1 MDGREAIVLA
11 AGVGSRMG
19 ESTTSKC
26 LLDIIDGNPSLLYS
40 LSMLYENGYKNVS
53 IVIGYQGEM
62 ISSYLNEAD
71 IPSDMSIRLFY
82 NSNYRDYG
90 SNYSLATPAFFLSEL
105 YMKSPFKL
113 IVVEADS
120 IYDSI
125 NFPDINS
132 NWFLSRDSSYI
143 DTRRS
148 VVGMSIKGNGCV
160 DKFVYDQ
167 EHRDVS
173 ELYLGDSEL
182 YESMQIFSFDTKSTK
197 LLLDSLT
204 GFIDKVDKGDELL
217 ARESDLYSINEVAR
231 IHSLIPI
238 EPPDCDGWINLNSKE
253 DLEKARNSDWVRS
266 INLF

>member
-120 IYDSI
+120 IYNPI

-143 DTRRS
+143 DTSRS
-148 VVGMSIKGNGCV
+148 VVGMSTEGDGYV
-160 DKFVYDQ
+160 DRFVYDQ
-167 EHRDVS
+167 EHQRALS
-173 ELYLGDSEL
+173 RRFGT
-182 YESMQIFSFDTKSTK
+182 I
-197 LLLDSLT
+197 
-204 GFIDKVDKGDELL
+204 
-217 ARESDLYSINEVAR
+217 
-231 IHSLIPI
+231 
-238 EPPDCDGWINLNSKE
+238 
-253 DLEKARNSDWVRS
+253 
-266 INLF
+266 